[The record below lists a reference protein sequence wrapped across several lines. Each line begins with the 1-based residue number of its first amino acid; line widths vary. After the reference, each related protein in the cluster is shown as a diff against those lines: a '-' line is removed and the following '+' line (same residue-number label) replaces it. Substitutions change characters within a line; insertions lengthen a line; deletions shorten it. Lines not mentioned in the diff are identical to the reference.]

1 MTPELLLDPSLRYW
15 VLIPIS
21 LVMVMVGVLRSYITI
36 LLQPSPKI
44 QDWKVLR
51 EQQYIQRSRNF
62 RSNNNVLLNKLEF
75 ESRQKFLIEI
85 LRSKE
90 ILKDDPEKPKEPA
103 NPFTD
108 PNTTD
113 AMFQMLKGNIANYI
127 PQTVIMWWVNF
138 FFSGF
143 VIMKLPFPLTLRFK
157 SMLQAGVS
165 TPDLDVT
172 WVSSISWYFVNLLGL
187 KSVYNLILQDSDIV
201 NQLMQQTQQQSPQM
215 SMPGAGAPATEK
227 IFKAEAENIQ
237 ILSFESSLDGIE
249 ERFIKKFN
257 NQLVN

>member
-1 MTPELLLDPSLRYW
+1 MNPELLLDPSLRYW

-51 EQQYIQRSRNF
+51 EQ
-62 RSNNNVLLNKLEF
+62 
-75 ESRQKFLIEI
+75 
-85 LRSKE
+85 SKE

-165 TPDLDVT
+165 TPDLDVR

-187 KSVYNLILQDSDIV
+187 KSIYNLILQDSDIV

>member
-1 MTPELLLDPSLRYW
+1 M
-15 VLIPIS
+15 
-21 LVMVMVGVLRSYITI
+21 
-36 LLQPSPKI
+36 
-44 QDWKVLR
+44 
-51 EQQYIQRSRNF
+51 
-62 RSNNNVLLNKLEF
+62 
-75 ESRQKFLIEI
+75 
-85 LRSKE
+85 
-90 ILKDDPEKPKEPA
+90 KDDPEKPKEPA